1 MNSAQKVKEAM
12 FGVRKLYEQRI
23 EDLKVEHARMVKL
36 MADEIE
42 YLRSQIVGPR
52 QAAQFRSDGPSDTW
66 DFMPSARTNP
76 HFTSE
81 EQEEIQA
88 LRDGGHIDEIE
99 YRKAMEALGV
109 AVGGVPITEEIGIP
123 DDPLGFFADDE

>member
-1 MNSAQKVKEAM
+1 M

-23 EDLKVEHARMVKL
+23 EDLKAEHLRMVKL

-42 YLRSQIVGPR
+42 YLRAQVIGIN
-52 QAAQFRSDGPSDTW
+52 QAQRIGRSGEVAADTW
-66 DFMPSARTNP
+66 LPPANTSP
-76 HFTSE
+76 HYTRE

-88 LRDGGHIDEIE
+88 LHDGGHIDAVE
-99 YRKAMEALGV
+99 YAKAMKAIGIEVTGV
-109 AVGGVPITEEIGIP
+109 DIP